1 MIGFYRIESEIEIFM
16 EVFRVEFRILDR
28 DEPISEKGRK
38 RTIEEIRETVAGRD
52 KNFKVSEYQGKVRV
66 AIYRNGVKV
75 AVVEF
80 EGDVDEKEA
89 VKRLKEEV
97 LKGTFD
103 RQLTEVYRKV
113 MEERKRKVIK
123 TLSN

>member
-1 MIGFYRIESEIEIFM
+1 MGTSRYRG
-16 EVFRVEFRILDR
+16 
-28 DEPISEKGRK
+28 K
-38 RTIEEIRETVAGRD
+38 IRA
-52 KNFKVSEYQGKVRV
+52 

-80 EGDVDEKEA
+80 EGEISEEEV
-89 VKRLKEEV
+89 VKKLKEEV

-113 MEERKRKVIK
+113 MEERKARRKAGEGLKWETKGRGREVKAALELLEAERIVERF
-123 TLSN
+123 LS

>member
-1 MIGFYRIESEIEIFM
+1 M
-16 EVFRVEFRILDR
+16 EFKILDR
-28 DEPISEKGRK
+28 NEPISERGRK
-38 RTIEEIRETVAGRD
+38 RTIEQIRQTVASRD
-52 KNFKVSEYQGKVRV
+52 RNFRVSRYQGKVRA

-80 EGDVDEKEA
+80 EGEVSEEEVVEK
-89 VKRLKEEV
+89 LKEEV

-113 MEERKRKVIK
+113 MEERKARKK
-123 TLSN
+123 AREKAEDREREG

>member
-1 MIGFYRIESEIEIFM
+1 MGFK
-16 EVFRVEFRILDR
+16 ILDR
-28 DEPISEKGRK
+28 EEPISERGRR
-38 RTIEEIRETVAGRD
+38 RTIEQIRETVAARDRNFRVSRYKGRI
-52 KNFKVSEYQGKVRV
+52 RA

-80 EGDVDEKEA
+80 EEEMSEDEVVEK
-89 VKRLKEEV
+89 LKEEV

-113 MEERKRKVIK
+113 MEERKARRRARAEGAEG
-123 TLSN
+123 